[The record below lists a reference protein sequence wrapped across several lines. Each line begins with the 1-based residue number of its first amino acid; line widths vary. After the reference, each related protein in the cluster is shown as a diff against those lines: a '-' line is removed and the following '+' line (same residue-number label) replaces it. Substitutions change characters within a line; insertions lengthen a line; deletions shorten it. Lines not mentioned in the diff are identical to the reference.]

1 MWNNAS
7 LNLAPIKRGFN
18 HKDKKV
24 SANTANR
31 PYECV
36 IIVKPEATE
45 EKQKNLFKKNKQIIE
60 SFKGELT
67 HVETWGRRRLAN
79 PIKKEKAGLY
89 FHTLFTANPQ
99 SIAELERT
107 MRINEDVL
115 RFVHVRL
122 DDRTD
127 LNKHLEA
134 FKENIAQAQQRDRE
148 RFAEKQAA
156 RNKREMKPSI

>member
-1 MWNNAS
+1 MAKS
-7 LNLAPIKRGFN
+7 QA
-18 HKDKKV
+18 
-24 SANTANR
+24 ANR
-31 PYECV
+31 PYEGV
-36 IIVKPEATE
+36 IIVKSESSE

-60 SFKGELT
+60 SFSGELS

-79 PIKKEKAGLY
+79 PIKKEKAGVY
-89 FHTLFTANPQ
+89 FHTLFTASPQ

-127 LNKHLEA
+127 LNKHLQT
-134 FKENIAQAQQRDRE
+134 FKDGIAQAQQRDRE
-148 RFAEKQAA
+148 RFAEKQNA
-156 RNKREMKPSI
+156 RKKDMKPSI

>member
-1 MWNNAS
+1 M
-7 LNLAPIKRGFN
+7 
-18 HKDKKV
+18 

-36 IIVKPEATE
+36 IIVKPEASE
-45 EKQKNLFKKNKQIIE
+45 EKQKGLFKKNKQIIE

-156 RNKREMKPSI
+156 RSKREMKPSI